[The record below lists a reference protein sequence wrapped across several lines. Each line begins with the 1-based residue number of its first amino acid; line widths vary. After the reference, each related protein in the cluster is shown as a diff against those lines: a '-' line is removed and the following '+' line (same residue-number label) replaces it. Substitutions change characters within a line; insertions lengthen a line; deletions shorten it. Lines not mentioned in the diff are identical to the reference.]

1 MVREPAA
8 ALDAETRS
16 FLRCVMQEGLSPVKL
31 TAFSWACSL
40 GASILWAYAT
50 GGETLPVLFA
60 LYVFAGGP
68 VLLCVCERRW
78 LR

>member
-1 MVREPAA
+1 MP
-8 ALDAETRS
+8 
-16 FLRCVMQEGLSPVKL
+16 EGLLPVKL
-31 TAFSWACSL
+31 TAFSWAVSL

-50 GGETLPVLFA
+50 GGDTLPVLFA

-68 VLLCVCERRW
+68 VLLCVCDRRRRTTP

>member
-1 MVREPAA
+1 
-8 ALDAETRS
+8 
-16 FLRCVMQEGLSPVKL
+16 MQEGLLPVKL
-31 TAFSWACSL
+31 TAFSWAVSL

-68 VLLCVCERRW
+68 VLLCVCDRRRRTTP